1 MATDVKKIIKDYVL
15 ANNSHDVN
23 KILSFWADDG
33 IREDVALGII
43 NHGKKE
49 VTAFYNTAFV
59 NFPDWKVELKSVF
72 GAGDWAVLEYVLSGT
87 QVHSNRPEVPATGKT
102 FSCRGAEI
110 FQFRNGKISKAS
122 DYYNMA
128 TIMQQLGLM
137 PAQPK

>member
-1 MATDVKKIIKDYVL
+1 MATDVKKIIKDYIL
-15 ANNSHDVN
+15 AINSHDVN

-33 IREDVALGII
+33 IREDVALEII

-87 QVHSNRPEVPATGKT
+87 QVHSSQPVVPATGKT
-102 FSCRGAEI
+102 FSFRGAEI